1 MFRARDILATGS
13 GDPELAQAQL
23 SAFTKQV
30 PLLYFMLVTNTVSLT
45 VTHFSSAPAYLTL
58 YIPAALYAISVF
70 RLIHWWFSRH
80 RTYTHEQASR
90 RLRSTYRLTALL
102 GAGFCSWSLS
112 LFPFGD
118 AYQQSHVAFYMA
130 NTVIGCIFCLMHL
143 RAAALTL
150 TAIVLGPFTLFFG
163 TSGNP
168 VFTALAL
175 NVALVTVA
183 MVFILLTYYR
193 DFGALIRSKKELT
206 ERQAET
212 QRLSDENHRLA
223 NLDSLTNLPN
233 RRQFR
238 AELEARLSRPE
249 PGAGLALGLIDLD
262 GFKPVN
268 DTFGHGIGDRL
279 LVEVGERLLA
289 FSDAGVFPARLGGDE
304 FGILFRTEAGAE
316 RLHALGDDICAA
328 LQEPYMFNGLTAR
341 VSGSLGIAIL
351 GEAGTTADRLLDRA
365 DFALYL
371 AKQNFRGTTVVF
383 SAEHEAEINE
393 QGRLQQALRSADLE
407 TELYLLFQPLVD
419 VDTGEISAYE
429 ALARWESPVLGSV
442 QPMAFISAAERAG
455 MIGRLTEVLLR
466 KALEAAHAWPDHIRL
481 SVNLSTRDVVS
492 NRTVDT
498 LLEIIRTSGI
508 DPARLD
514 IEVTETAVMRNFSLA
529 TGNISRFADLG
540 VGIALDDFGT
550 GHSSLSYV
558 HKLPLTKIKI
568 DRGFIVDIATNELS
582 RSIVKTV
589 VDLSRNIGCIC
600 VVEGTETHEQVL
612 ALRSLGCRMM
622 QGYYFAMPQRL
633 EDTLAYRSGS
643 GTGSDTA
650 TGSAARKTG

>member
-1 MFRARDILATGS
+1 MFSRVKAILTIES
-13 GDPELAQAQL
+13 DDPDLVQAQL
-23 SAFTKQV
+23 AAFTKQV
-30 PLLYFMLVTNTVSLT
+30 PLLYFMLVTNTVALT
-45 VTHFSSAPAYLTL
+45 VTHFGAAPSYLTL
-58 YIPAALYAISVF
+58 YIPSALYAISLF
-70 RLIHWWFSRH
+70 RLIHWWFSRN
-80 RTYTHEQASR
+80 RRYTHEEATS

-102 GAGFCSWSLS
+102 GAGFCAWSLS
-112 LFPFGD
+112 LFPYGD
-118 AYQQSHVAFYMA
+118 AYQQSHVAFYIA

-150 TAIVLGPFTLFFG
+150 TAIVLGPFTIFFG

-175 NVALVTVA
+175 NVALVTGA

-193 DFGALIRSKKELT
+193 DFSALIQSQKELT
-206 ERQAET
+206 ARQAET

-223 NLDSLTNLPN
+223 NLDSLANLPN

-238 AELEARLSRPE
+238 AELEKRLAAAKSN
-249 PGAGLALGLIDLD
+249 GTGLALGLIDLD

-268 DTFGHGIGDRL
+268 DTFGHGIGDKL
-279 LVEVGERLLA
+279 LIEVGDRLSA
-289 FSDAGVFPARLGGDE
+289 FADQGLFPARLGGDE
-304 FGILFRTEAGAE
+304 FGIIFEGKPCAD
-316 RLHALGDDICAA
+316 RLHALGGDICAA
-328 LQEPYMFNGLTAR
+328 LQEPYIFNGQTAR
-341 VSGSLGIAIL
+341 VSGSLGISIL

-393 QGRLQQALRSADLE
+393 QGRIQQALRAADFE
-407 TELYLLFQPLVD
+407 QEMYLVFQPMVD
-419 VDTGEISAYE
+419 ADTNGIFAYE
-429 ALARWESPVLGSV
+429 ALARWESPALGPV
-442 QPMAFISAAERAG
+442 PPGTFIRAAERAG
-455 MIGRLTEVLLR
+455 IIGRLTEVLMR
-466 KALEAAHAWPDHIRL
+466 KALEAARTWPDHIRL

-492 NRTVDT
+492 KKTVDA
-498 LLEIIRTSGI
+498 LLDIIAGSGV

-529 TGNISRFADLG
+529 AENIRRFAERG
-540 VGIALDDFGT
+540 IGIALDDFGT

-568 DRGFIVDIATNELS
+568 DRGFIVDIVTNELS

-589 VDLSRNIGCIC
+589 VDLSRNIGCVC
-600 VVEGTETHEQVL
+600 VVEGMETQEQVA

-622 QGYYFAMPQRL
+622 QGYYFAKPQKL
-633 EDTLAYRSGS
+633 EDTLAYQA
-643 GTGSDTA
+643 TSDVIVNTVL
-650 TGSAARKTG
+650 RKTG